1 MELGVTTKINKW
13 SRIPGNMIIMQTTE
27 IGIRELKTHLS
38 ALLRR
43 VKRGESLTV
52 TDRGT
57 PVARIVPARVSSRD
71 AMAALQEAGLV
82 EWSGEKFSPQE
93 PRAVVKN
100 RRSVSDLLLEDRR

>member
-1 MELGVTTKINKW
+1 MA
-13 SRIPGNMIIMQTTE
+13 STE

-43 VKRGESLTV
+43 VKSGESLTV

-57 PVARIVPARVSSRD
+57 PVARIVPARASSRD
-71 AMAALQEAGLV
+71 AMAALLGAGLV

-93 PRAVVKN
+93 PRAAVMN
-100 RRSVSDLLLEDRR
+100 RRSVSELLLEDRR